1 MQTAQPVTIEAE
13 NEAAEA
19 LTVLSKLDGEDAGTA
34 SELASILTRPWLEGL
49 LDAHDKI
56 SALKS
61 SSNNVTNNAEEA
73 LLERLSH
80 YSEPNIKIVRIEK
93 TTEPLGATVKNE
105 GEAVVVARIIR
116 GGMAELSGLL
126 HEGDELLE
134 VNEIELRGKDVNE
147 VCDILQNLQG
157 SLTFLVVPTRHH
169 LSVTPPRENGA
180 RHGVVHLKVW
190 NTFSNTVIYLF
201 LDMSQNAR
209 CILLLFFLNAFYWQ
223 TFFALLQAHI
233 DYDPEDDPYV
243 PCRELGI
250 SFQKN
255 DILHVINQ
263 RDPHWWQARRDGEE
277 DQTLAGLIPSSSFLA
292 QREAMKHTL
301 SQDAYSPGGGGGRGG
316 SHSLGAQGEYNGN
329 SGFRRAKSGF
339 LCAKKSGRSKKNR
352 KRLPYGAGEEEID
365 SEEIL
370 TYEEVALYYPQNAR
384 KRPVVLIGPPNI
396 GRHELRQ
403 RLMLDTDRFAAAIP
417 RKFFTF

>member
-1 MQTAQPVTIEAE
+1 M
-13 NEAAEA
+13 
-19 LTVLSKLDGEDAGTA
+19 
-34 SELASILTRPWLEGL
+34 
-49 LDAHDKI
+49 
-56 SALKS
+56 
-61 SSNNVTNNAEEA
+61 
-73 LLERLSH
+73 
-80 YSEPNIKIVRIEK
+80 
-93 TTEPLGATVKNE
+93 
-105 GEAVVVARIIR
+105 
-116 GGMAELSGLL
+116 
-126 HEGDELLE
+126 
-134 VNEIELRGKDVNE
+134 
-147 VCDILQNLQG
+147 
-157 SLTFLVVPTRHH
+157 
-169 LSVTPPRENGA
+169 
-180 RHGVVHLKVW
+180 
-190 NTFSNTVIYLF
+190 
-201 LDMSQNAR
+201 
-209 CILLLFFLNAFYWQ
+209 
-223 TFFALLQAHI
+223 LQAHI

-417 RKFFTF
+417 RKFFTFFKEYI